1 MKSEFYFTPTTLLGS
16 LVGLIKNQIST
27 RQINRRKTIKF
38 NNIYTS
44 YLRGRD
50 SGKLTPPNGEN
61 HWNHSTQ
68 IETPN
73 PNKTQCG
80 TLTHMIKTQ
89 TLPKPMVFQLRP
101 HTWFQDLMKLRFLMS
116 HHWKNSVKNKMI
128 GKKWI
133 NLERNTLHRQGVSH
147 HRGLSVALKS
157 GMVSFYG
164 LDNFIG

>member
-1 MKSEFYFTPTTLLGS
+1 M
-16 LVGLIKNQIST
+16 

-44 YLRGRD
+44 YLHGRD

-73 PNKTQCG
+73 LDKTQCG
-80 TLTHMIKTQ
+80 TLTHLIKTPNPDKTQCGTLTQLIKTQ
-89 TLPKPMVFQLRP
+89 TLPKPMVFQLRS